1 VRGRGDRLARSGRR
15 TPPAAPWVAAGFA
28 AILLLA
34 ACQPAP
40 GASGDPNEPSGTIR
54 LYTSVTQ
61 DTVDAVLAVF
71 ADAYPNVT
79 VETFRAPTGEVDA
92 RIAAERRSGRIAA
105 DVLWGSDPLSVQA
118 YAADGLLQAWEPDEA
133 DAVPSAYRSDT
144 FWGTRIL
151 NMVIVAGADLDPSP
165 GDWSDL
171 ADPTFADSVAIP
183 DPGFAGSAFGA
194 LGYFATA
201 PQYGMAY
208 YRDLEA
214 NGAVQVQSVP
224 QVLTGVAE
232 GAYAA
237 GMTLDKVARD
247 AIAQGSPVRLVW
259 PASGAIAVYS
269 PIAVFADATNAAAA
283 RAFVDV
289 LLGTSAQAAI
299 AETGWQPIRSDV
311 NGGPPID
318 GPQVAPDWAIVFSQQ
333 DELLR
338 EYRSIFGG

>member
-1 VRGRGDRLARSGRR
+1 MRWGGDRLACSGQRTSPARSR
-15 TPPAAPWVAAGFA
+15 VAVGVV
-28 AILLLA
+28 AILLMA
-34 ACQPAP
+34 ACQAAPA
-40 GASGDPNEPSGTIR
+40 ASRDPNEVSGTIR

-61 DTVDAVLAVF
+61 DTVDAVLAAF
-71 ADAYPNVT
+71 ADAHPEVA

-92 RIAAERRSGRIAA
+92 RIAAERRAGRIGA

-118 YAADGLLQAWEPDEA
+118 YAADDLLQEWAPNEA
-133 DAVPSAYRSDT
+133 DAVPPAYRSDT

-151 NMVIVAGADLDPSP
+151 NMVIVAAADLDPAP
-165 GDWSDL
+165 EDWSDL
-171 ADPTFADSVAIP
+171 ADPAFADSVALA

-201 PQYGMAY
+201 PEYGWAY

-214 NGAVQVQSVP
+214 NGAIQVQSVP
-224 QVLTGVAE
+224 QVLTDVAE

-237 GMTLDKVARD
+237 GMTLDKIARD
-247 AIAQGSPVRLVW
+247 AIAQGSPVQLVW
-259 PASGAIAVYS
+259 PASGAIAIYS
-269 PIAVFADATNAAAA
+269 PIAVFTDAANTPAA
-283 RAFVDV
+283 RAFVDFV
-289 LLGTSAQAAI
+289 LGTAAQAAI

-311 NGGPPID
+311 SGGPPID
-318 GPQVAPDWAIVFSQQ
+318 GPQVAPDWAVVFSQQ